1 MTESFQL
8 VWGQSRHFDRKFSVR
23 GATSFR
29 FQSGGRTLFRIASY
43 GSALLLLLA
52 ACSRTRPSIGPEP
65 ASSAERPNE
74 KRGRSRESE
83 RKLPPRP
90 VYRSTMEAGV
100 DETDLDAL
108 WARRLMVPVNGFSRD
123 GLRDTYTAPRG
134 GDRNHRA
141 IDLLV
146 PAGTPVLA
154 ADDQIIGRL
163 GDTPLG
169 GTVIYASDFAAH
181 FVYYYAHLQAYR
193 SGLAVGDTV
202 ARGEV
207 IGYVGS
213 TGNASPNEPHLH
225 FQVMKRGPGRA
236 WRDGPPIN
244 PYIFFAFDGRK
255 K

>member
-1 MTESFQL
+1 
-8 VWGQSRHFDRKFSVR
+8 
-23 GATSFR
+23 
-29 FQSGGRTLFRIASY
+29 
-43 GSALLLLLA
+43 
-52 ACSRTRPSIGPEP
+52 
-65 ASSAERPNE
+65 
-74 KRGRSRESE
+74 
-83 RKLPPRP
+83 
-90 VYRSTMEAGV
+90 MEVGV
-100 DETDLDAL
+100 DESDLDAL
-108 WARRLMVPVNGFSRD
+108 WARRLMVPVHGFTRE
-123 GLRDTYTAPRG
+123 GLRDTYTAPRS

-146 PAGTPVLA
+146 PAGTPVIA

-169 GTVIYASDFAAH
+169 GILIYASDLAAH
-181 FVYYYAHLQAYR
+181 FVYYYAHLKAYR

-213 TGNASPNEPHLH
+213 TGNASPDEPHLH
-225 FQVMKRGPGRA
+225 FQVMKRGAGRA
-236 WRDGPPIN
+236 WWDGPPIN

>member
-1 MTESFQL
+1 
-8 VWGQSRHFDRKFSVR
+8 
-23 GATSFR
+23 
-29 FQSGGRTLFRIASY
+29 
-43 GSALLLLLA
+43 
-52 ACSRTRPSIGPEP
+52 
-65 ASSAERPNE
+65 
-74 KRGRSRESE
+74 
-83 RKLPPRP
+83 
-90 VYRSTMEAGV
+90 MEVGV
-100 DETDLDAL
+100 DESDLDAL
-108 WARRLMVPVNGFSRD
+108 WARRLMVPVHGFTRE
-123 GLRDTYTAPRG
+123 GLRDTYTAPRS

-146 PAGTPVLA
+146 PAGTPVIA

-169 GTVIYASDFAAH
+169 GILIYASDLAAH
-181 FVYYYAHLQAYR
+181 FVYYYAHLKGYR

-213 TGNASPNEPHLH
+213 TGNASPDEPHLH
-225 FQVMKRGPGRA
+225 FQVMKRGAGRA
-236 WRDGPPIN
+236 WWDGPPIN

>member
-1 MTESFQL
+1 M
-8 VWGQSRHFDRKFSVR
+8 
-23 GATSFR
+23 
-29 FQSGGRTLFRIASY
+29 
-43 GSALLLLLA
+43 LLLLLIG
-52 ACSRTRPSIGPEP
+52 CSRTPPSVGPE
-65 ASSAERPNE
+65 SSAAGEARNMR
-74 KRGRSRESE
+74 RGASREFE
-83 RKLPPRP
+83 RKVPPRP
-90 VYRSTMEAGV
+90 EYHGALEAGV

-108 WARRLMVPVNGFSRD
+108 WARRLMVPVNGFGRE
-123 GLRDTYTAPRG
+123 GLRDSYTAPRS

-154 ADDQIIGRL
+154 TDDQIIGRL

-169 GTVIYASDFAAH
+169 GIIIYASDFAAR
-181 FVYYYAHLQAYR
+181 FVYYYAHLRSYR

-213 TGNASPNEPHLH
+213 TGNASPDEPHLH
-225 FQVMKRGPGRA
+225 FQVMKRGAGRA
-236 WRDGPPIN
+236 WWDGPPIN

>member
-1 MTESFQL
+1 MVRAPVYRRQL
-8 VWGQSRHFDRKFSVR
+8 SLV
-23 GATSFR
+23 
-29 FQSGGRTLFRIASY
+29 
-43 GSALLLLLA
+43 LLCLMA
-52 ACSRTRPSIGPEP
+52 ACSRQAPSVVPEP
-65 ASSAERPNE
+65 ASRGEPTRENR
-74 KRGRSRESE
+74 RGRNSSRV
-83 RKLPPRP
+83 PPRP
-90 VYRSTMEAGV
+90 VYRESLEAGV
-100 DETDLDAL
+100 SDADLDAL
-108 WARRLMVPVNGFSRD
+108 WAERLMVPVHGFSRE

-141 IDLLV
+141 IDLLA
-146 PAGTPVLA
+146 PAGTPVVA
-154 ADDQIIGRL
+154 TDDQVIGRL

-169 GTVIYASDFAAH
+169 GIIIYASDLSAH
-181 FVYYYAHLQAYR
+181 FVYYYAHLKGYR

-225 FQVMKRGPGRA
+225 FQVMKRGDGRA
-236 WRDGPPIN
+236 WWDGPPIN